1 MPHLTVD
8 YSANMEDRVDIAS
21 FCDVLRRAA
30 IETGILPMPGIRV
43 RAFRADHVS
52 IADGAIEHGYIDIS
66 VRLRGGRDLASRKAA
81 TQILFDAAKTFLA
94 PVFAQHSVA
103 LSFEM
108 RDIDPDL
115 SPKYGTIRDHL
126 ASGLST

>member
-8 YSANMEDRVDIAS
+8 YSANMEGRVDMAA
-21 FCDVLRRAA
+21 FCDALRRAA
-30 IETGILPMPGIRV
+30 IDTGVLPMPGIRV

-52 IADGAIEHGYIDIS
+52 IADGATEHGYIDIS
-66 VRLRGGRDLASRKAA
+66 VRLRAGRDLAARKAA
-81 TQILFDAAKTFLA
+81 TQSLFETAKTFLA
-94 PVFAQHSVA
+94 PVFDQHSVV

-126 ASGLST
+126 ASGNVA

>member
-1 MPHLTVD
+1 MPHIIVD
-8 YSANMEDRVDIAS
+8 YSPNMEERVDIAAL
-21 FCDVLRRAA
+21 CDVLRVAA

-52 IADGAIEHGYIDIS
+52 IADGDPKHGYVDIS
-66 VRLRGGRDLASRKAA
+66 LRLRGGRPDDAKAA
-81 TQILFDAAKTFLA
+81 ATAHIFAAAEAFLSEPMKTQSI
-94 PVFAQHSVA
+94 A

-115 SPKYGTIRDHL
+115 SPKTGTIRDHL
-126 ASGLST
+126 